1 MTNFYLKQLLVTSFL
16 ILSSVLT
23 FAQQVPNPSF
33 EDWSGEKFNGE
44 IQPASWNVSN
54 ISQSAIGMTFNFNL
68 AHRETGHTD
77 SYSLMVQDTKV
88 GVDGIA
94 EEISPGYFSL
104 GKPWSYLE
112 GINTSSATAGT
123 SGGINFTH
131 RPDSMSVWIKRT
143 GPNTADEDFHLLY
156 YAWSGTAKSSKYKNK
171 GGGYTSVNQTNEESD
186 IRLALDANSYGT
198 DQKANQIA
206 EGWWRERK
214 TYEEWTNIR
223 VPIYYFNNDVPEM
236 MNIIFSA
243 SNYPNFRAN
252 DGLYEGNSLYVDD
265 VELIYSSKV
274 QKLYVGEREWK
285 AFDPNSA
292 EEQVYSVGKATE
304 IPDVFGV
311 RGVGS
316 ITNAHDKTA
325 TFPGRKLIKDVEFFI
340 VQEGAIDGDPM
351 IIQVKATDN
360 SSTTTY
366 KIKFVSAASNNAR
379 LADIQVNGTSIAG
392 FNAYLKTYNVS
403 LPYGTTEV
411 PVVTASAQDGGATVA
426 ITQPTSTTGSATIDV
441 TAADGTTENSYTL
454 NFSVAQLSDNTLEAI
469 YLDGKLLS
477 GFAPTKNNYTI
488 SLPLGTTET
497 PIITWKSAYADG
509 EQTIKLVKNS
519 LKDGAQLT
527 VSAPAAQATRT
538 YKITYKIEASSYA
551 YLAGISLDGQPIE
564 GFTPEQ
570 TSYSITLPIGT
581 TTLPA
586 ITWTQGDPY
595 QQVVMTEGG
604 VDGTTRIVV
613 TAAAG
618 NSVTYRLTFSTEKSS
633 NNALQGIALDGTPLE
648 GFHPDTLNYNIIL
661 PAGTTALPVVTYTQG
676 DEYQT
681 VTLSTSAATRT
692 VRIVVKAGDGSSRV
706 YTLTFEIEK
715 SANALLKMIYLDGDS
730 LKNFSPEQLSYTV
743 ALGQEMIPDITVA
756 QAPGQKVNI
765 TQPAGFG
772 KAHIV
777 VQPEVG
783 ASIEYTIIFTSVT
796 EPAIPE
802 FATDSFPASSDV
814 SLAAIY
820 VNGKLY
826 QENPTTQPYTYQLPW
841 RTTQVPTV
849 VPVAG
854 SLGQNITVT
863 CPGLNQTTTI
873 HVVAADGKTWA
884 DYAIAFPVAK
894 SSNTLLE
901 LIDIDGITFDY
912 NPAVREYAINLPYL
926 TTELPAI
933 TFVKAE
939 AEQKV
944 ELCTAGLS
952 APATLKVTAEDGTEV
967 TYTLTFQ
974 VAYAPYEN
982 TLQSIVVDNVGAL
995 DLNAGT
1001 DHVVTLPYGSTDI
1014 QFSIEK
1020 QYPEQDVIIV
1030 NGGVSAPST
1039 ITVKADDPAKA
1050 DKVYTITPQIMSLL
1064 TGVTVDSVA
1073 LENFDPNVFTYII
1086 PVTQKPVLGYQHDI
1100 NVMAN
1105 EVEDNSKYTK
1115 VKVTDNINTHYYTF
1129 YYYYQNDVIPNGDF
1143 TEYRTDLKDG
1153 THKEMPVGWYGY
1165 ADQYKDNE
1173 FSRTITI
1180 LGKPLGWIVDKPGQE
1195 IFRYKDG
1202 ILGISWGYW
1211 SALMSSSP
1219 LVLTLGSTDGFKY
1232 ADSGNSSA
1240 SFSGSIPFRNTPD
1253 AVDITSRLVDDEG
1266 LQSKFSFV
1274 FTDEQGVDS
1283 VVEYIV
1289 SEVTSDFVTYR
1300 KPLST
1305 DKKIIEKLNINID
1318 ASNGY
1323 LAGANVSGTTKYYI
1337 DYGHVIYI
1345 DRIAFVYNSTLT
1357 ALTAKG
1363 IPATLDGNDFTVAL
1377 TDSEVDLPTLA
1388 FTGEVS
1394 DQQQVVDWAD
1404 KWTISD
1410 TTATRTA
1417 TITNYAEDGTYTV
1430 YSLTITRPT
1439 STITTCEYSI
1449 NGTDLTIKKGSPFQ
1463 TINVQREATRYAI
1476 KVQAEDGSTAT
1487 YYADIQG
1494 TTSSNEPICETS
1506 EALPF
1511 PYAPSSATLEGVMEE
1526 NGILVYETTSPLD
1539 TVTIEVT
1546 DTAYHIDV
1554 YGTVGKNHYCV
1565 SRQASNNALLSA
1577 IYLDGAPLQEFYES
1591 TFVYQL
1597 TSSTLPTVT
1606 ATAAETNAMV
1616 QTAILRQDDT
1626 HYVVFIQV
1634 TAPDGY
1640 TKQGYTVAMNIR
1652 KLRSTALLN
1661 DIRANNVSIGFEPD
1675 NFQYNITL
1683 PTGSNLPNFKAIT
1696 ADGATA
1702 VATTTEQGRITTI
1715 TYYVTSE
1722 DGTAKNTYC
1731 VIVEIQQS
1739 SICTLEAIYLDG
1751 TPLEGFDPNTL
1762 QYNVE
1767 LPYGTTQ
1774 LPEVTATVTDPAATI
1789 NIVVDTTSML
1799 ATITVTAENN
1809 EYQKRYT
1816 IDFIIAKNTDATLSG
1831 IFADGTLIAN
1841 FDEMTLDYTIGLPY
1855 GATLPTLTATPNDP
1869 NAKVIIKATD
1879 AMYYS
1884 IVVTAEDGLTSLT
1897 YTVTFVNLPSTNSDL
1912 LNILIDGQ
1920 PLDGFSPTDY
1930 EYAVSLPYGVPLPEV
1945 TWQVADSQQVVVA
1958 EWEGQTIHLTV
1969 TAGDNA
1975 TVSEYTIVFTHELSA
1990 NNYLLSIT
1998 LDGEPLATFHRDTLA
2013 YTITYPIGTDP
2024 SELITK
2030 GDVVAIPEDPTAT
2043 VAVQEQGTTI
2053 VIIVTAANGAI
2064 RAYSIEQTIELS
2076 NEARLSMIY
2085 LDSVAIEGFDPDIYE
2100 YTIKLPQSAILPI
2113 VTATPMDTVYGQV
2126 ELGMERILDDGTKL
2140 IEIDGIA
2147 QDGSIL
2153 TYSVYFTFA
2162 DWSPTADAV
2171 PGDCLFFPVQGAHN
2185 TFRAVTISLGVKCA
2199 IYTTNGQLIT
2209 IMDVPVLDV
2218 NSVEVEINENGE
2230 QIIKEGSVPNDA
2242 IGADYV
2248 SESREPFVY
2257 IFYNSNSKRIGRGGK
2272 YLSR

>member
-33 EDWSGEKFNGE
+33 EDWTGEKFNGE

-68 AHRETGHTD
+68 AHRETGHTG

-171 GGGYTSVNQTNEESD
+171 GGGYTSVDQTNEESD

-379 LADIQVNGTSIAG
+379 LADIQVNGSNISG
-392 FNAYLKTYNVS
+392 FNAYLNTYNVQ

-441 TAADGTTENSYTL
+441 TAADGTTKNSYTL

-633 NNALQGIALDGTPLE
+633 NNALQGIALDGQALQ
-648 GFHPDTLNYNIIL
+648 GFHPDTLNYTVTL
-661 PAGTTALPVVTYTQG
+661 PAGTTVLPVVTYTQG

-730 LKNFSPEQLSYTV
+730 LKNFNPEQLSYTV
-743 ALGQEMIPDITVA
+743 ALGQEVIPDITVA

-826 QENPTTQPYTYQLPW
+826 QENPTTQRYTYQLPW
-841 RTTQVPTV
+841 RTTQVPSV

-854 SLGQNITVT
+854 AVGQTITVT
-863 CPGLNQTTTI
+863 SPGLNKTTTI
-873 HVVAADGKTWA
+873 RVVAQDGVTKA
-884 DYAIAFPVAK
+884 DYDIHFPVAK
-894 SSNTLLE
+894 SSNTQLE
-901 LIDIDGITFDY
+901 SIEIDDVTFDY
-912 NPAVREYAINLPYL
+912 TPDTREYTILLPYG
-926 TTELPAI
+926 TTTVPTI
-933 TFVKAE
+933 TFTKMEV
-939 AEQKV
+939 EQKV
-944 ELCTAGLS
+944 ELCTNGVS
-952 APATLKVTAEDGTEV
+952 APATIKVTAEDGTEA

-1014 QFSIEK
+1014 QFYIEK
-1020 QYPEQDVIIV
+1020 QYREQEVIIL
-1030 NGGVSAPST
+1030 NGGVSNPST

-1050 DKVYTITPQIMSLL
+1050 ETVYTITPSLL
-1064 TGVTVDSVA
+1064 TYPAYSLTSVQLDSIA
-1073 LENFDPNVFTYII
+1073 FEEFNPNTFNYII
-1086 PVTQKPVLGYQHDI
+1086 NTPTVPTLTYTVTEGATAEIIPEDDKHTKIEVIDGDN
-1100 NVMAN
+1100 NVRLYN
-1105 EVEDNSKYTK
+1105 
-1115 VKVTDNINTHYYTF
+1115 F
-1129 YYYYQNDVIPNGDF
+1129 YYYNPPTIYPNGLPLGQVL
-1143 TEYRTDLKDG
+1143 TEAFYNACCTKIGGDVTWQASVNGVRVGGSSTGPFSSDAWNWDDKYFVLELGTGIPLSVTFNYRTNNAVSTYPD
-1153 THKEMPVGWYGY
+1153 WYV
-1165 ADQYKDNE
+1165 AE
-1173 FSRTITI
+1173 
-1180 LGKPLGWIVDKPGQE
+1180 
-1195 IFRYKDG
+1195 
-1202 ILGISWGYW
+1202 
-1211 SALMSSSP
+1211 
-1219 LVLTLGSTDGFKY
+1219 STDGSTWTNIWTTSSSSTTFASATATTSPTARYLKFCF
-1232 ADSGNSSA
+1232 SGNFAGYFQNIIVNSYQFSS
-1240 SFSGSIPFRNTPD
+1240 
-1253 AVDITSRLVDDEG
+1253 
-1266 LQSKFSFV
+1266 
-1274 FTDEQGVDS
+1274 
-1283 VVEYIV
+1283 
-1289 SEVTSDFVTYR
+1289 
-1300 KPLST
+1300 
-1305 DKKIIEKLNINID
+1305 
-1318 ASNGY
+1318 
-1323 LAGANVSGTTKYYI
+1323 
-1337 DYGHVIYI
+1337 
-1345 DRIAFVYNSTLT
+1345 NSTLT
-1357 ALTAKG
+1357 ALTV
-1363 IPATLDGNDFTVAL
+1363 DG
-1377 TDSEVDLPTLA
+1377 DSAQLSGTA
-1388 FTGEVS
+1388 FTYTYPEGVINPDPELIFTGDTLLQGQS
-1394 DQQQVVDWAD
+1394 IEWGNWSAD
-1404 KWTISD
+1404 GKI
-1410 TTATRTA
+1410 RN
-1417 TITNYAEDGTYTV
+1417 I
-1430 YSLTITRPT
+1430 
-1439 STITTCEYSI
+1439 
-1449 NGTDLTIKKGSPFQ
+1449 
-1463 TINVQREATRYAI
+1463 AI
-1476 KVQAEDGSTAT
+1476 RNFAEDGSYTDYTLTLTRTIPA
-1487 YYADIQG
+1487 AE
-1494 TTSSNEPICETS
+1494 TTILPAYSGAISGGEQTTIT
-1506 EALPF
+1506 EAEPF

-1616 QTAILRQDDT
+1616 QTAILRQNDT

-1683 PTGSNLPNFKAIT
+1683 PIGSNLPNFKAIT

-1751 TPLEGFDPNTL
+1751 TPLEGFDQHTQ

-1767 LPYGTTQ
+1767 LPYGTIQ
-1774 LPEVTATVTDPAATI
+1774 LPEVTATVSDPAATYE
-1789 NIVVDTTSML
+1789 VEMDTTLMQ
-1799 ATITVTAENN
+1799 AIITVTAENN
-1809 EYQKRYT
+1809 DQMTYT
-1816 IDFIIAKNTDATLSG
+1816 IYFTIAKNTDATLSG
-1831 IFADGTLIAN
+1831 IYADGILVAN
-1841 FDEMTLDYTIGLPY
+1841 FDAMTFNYIVDLPF
-1855 GATLPTLTATPNDP
+1855 GALLPTLTATPTDS
-1869 NAKVIIKATD
+1869 NAIATIESVDTMHYNII
-1879 AMYYS
+1879 
-1884 IVVTAEDGLTSLT
+1884 VTAEDGLTSLT

-1912 LNILIDGQ
+1912 LQIFIDGQ

-1930 EYAVSLPYGVPLPEV
+1930 EYTISLPYGVPLPEV

-2030 GDVVAIPEDPTAT
+2030 GDVVAIPEDPAAT
-2043 VAVQEQGTTI
+2043 VAIQEQGTTL
-2053 VIIVTAANGAI
+2053 VILVTAVNGDI
-2064 RAYSIEQTIELS
+2064 RAYSIEQVITLS
-2076 NEARLSMIY
+2076 DDARLAMIY

-2100 YTIKLPQSAILPI
+2100 YTIKLSQGALLPL
-2113 VTATPMDTVYGQV
+2113 VTATPVDTLRTEV
-2126 ELGMERILDDGTKL
+2126 EFGMEKTLEDGSKL
-2140 IEIDGIA
+2140 IEVDGIA
-2147 QDGSIL
+2147 EDGTRL

-2171 PGDCLFFPVQGAHN
+2171 VGDCLFFPVQGMSN

-2199 IYTTNGQLIT
+2199 IYNLNGALIT

-2218 NSVEVEINENGE
+2218 NSVEVELNENGE

-2248 SESREPFVY
+2248 SQPGEPFIY
-2257 IFYNSNSKRIGRGGK
+2257 MFYNSNTKRIGRGGK